1 MIIDIHTHCFKD
13 DLAARAVGSLAKTS
27 GLSPFSDGTI
37 DELKKNMKTSRVD
50 LSVLQPIA
58 TKPGQT
64 ISINRWAADVCDK
77 ELMSFGTIHP
87 DFADWK
93 QEIKW
98 LSDNGFKG
106 VKFHPEYQD
115 FFVDNENVF
124 KLYDGIFNAGMI
136 ILFHAGND
144 LSYSEPF
151 RCTPARLKRILDTF
165 PGASIIAA
173 HMGSYRLW
181 DEVEEILVGRDIY
194 FDTAFSLKELGKERS
209 LRIIKEHSTKKV
221 LLGSDSPWE
230 NPKSDIDFIKSLNLT
245 AEEVTDILGGNA
257 MRLLGL

>member
-1 MIIDIHTHCFKD
+1 MIIDIHTHCFKN
-13 DLAARAVGSLAKTS
+13 DLAQRALGSLSSTS
-27 GLSPFSDGTI
+27 GLTPVSDGTI
-37 DELKKNMKTSRVD
+37 DNLKKNMKASGVD
-50 LSVLQPIA
+50 KSVLQPIA

-64 ISINRWAADVCDK
+64 ISINRWAAGVRDDD
-77 ELMSFGTIHP
+77 LMSFGTIHP
-87 DFADWK
+87 EFDGWK
-93 QEIKW
+93 EEIKW

-115 FFVDNENVF
+115 FFVDNEEVYRI
-124 KLYDGIFNAGMI
+124 YDAIFNAGMI

-151 RCTPARLKRILDTF
+151 RCTPGRLKNILDTF
-165 PGASIIAA
+165 PGAEIIAA

-181 DEVEEILVGRDIY
+181 DDVEELLVGRDIY
-194 FDTAFSLKELGKERS
+194 FDTAFSLKELGKERVLKI
-209 LRIIKEHSTKKV
+209 LRAHGAKKV

-230 NPKSDIDFIKSLNLT
+230 SASSDIEFIKSMDLNKD
-245 AEEVTDILGGNA
+245 EIDDILGGNA